1 MHDKIVSNRNV
12 HMFVCFDS
20 KEHATM
26 YMEVVTVSDEQTH
39 KETLR
44 FPK

>member
-1 MHDKIVSNRNV
+1 MFTNTL
-12 HMFVCFDS
+12 FVCFDS